1 MGGGKK
7 GKKGKS
13 TQSKK
18 GKTKE
23 STKQPPAPQLAEGD
37 QVGQQENV
45 SSLGDLPV
53 VEKTLTDLHLEE
65 ETEQVADI
73 KNNNQTPPTKS
84 QPKEAQSRD
93 VEKTETVEGRKIS
106 LSPGGLDRRKS
117 LSNLEI
123 SSPPSVKKDPTVVED
138 RDSSVN
144 YNNNVAQ
151 KEDNVE
157 TPKKLVPMKHSL
169 EHSWTLWWFSSKNK
183 DWKAEEVI
191 SFKTIEDFWAAMNWT
206 QPPSKLGVNCDY
218 AVFKEGTKPDWEDR
232 NNSLGGR
239 WIIERTKMEDID
251 MLWRESLFILIG
263 EHLGRHSDQINGAL
277 IQKKRGKFKLA
288 FWLKDSGWERRL
300 IGDELRKRL
309 NIRGS
314 DSMEFRVHKEEQK
327 QRQVGRQSGKFGRS

>member
-23 STKQPPAPQLAEGD
+23 STKPPAPQLPEED
-37 QVGQQENV
+37 QGGQENV
-45 SSLGDLPV
+45 SSLGDLPA

-65 ETEQVADI
+65 EPEQVADT
-73 KNNNQTPPTKS
+73 KNNNKTPPIKS
-84 QPKEAQSRD
+84 QPEEAQSLD

-106 LSPGGLDRRKS
+106 PSPGGLDRRKS

-123 SSPPSVKKDPTVVED
+123 SSPRVEKKDPSVVED
-138 RDSSVN
+138 QNSSVN
-144 YNNNVAQ
+144 YNNNV
-151 KEDNVE
+151 D
-157 TPKKLVPMKHSL
+157 TPEKLVPMKHSL
-169 EHSWTLWWFSSKNK
+169 QHSWTLWWFSSKNK

-206 QPPSKLGVNCDY
+206 QPPSKLGINCDY
-218 AVFKEGTKPDWEDR
+218 AVFKAGTKPDWEDR

-251 MLWRESLFILIG
+251 MLWMESLFILIG
-263 EHLGRHSDQINGAL
+263 EHLGPHSDQINGAL
-277 IQKKRGKFKLA
+277 IQKKRNKFKLA

-300 IGDELRKRL
+300 IGAELRKRL

-327 QRQVGRQSGKFGRS
+327 QRQVGRQPGKYGRS